1 MLKWERKKKNLTL
14 AYKEK
19 KRFLTRS
26 LFLALTCALLFHVA
40 FFMLFHIDLG
50 MLKDPVELPPLT
62 VTSSLPAI
70 QAYSEKETPAPIKL
84 AFLETPRPETPEIPH
99 YFSYNEEASFR
110 ASPMVQKKWTSAL
123 FLTRG
128 FKLKNSLNSSLEFTD
143 FEAPSGSLLFEADG
157 ETGKI
162 YFFSW
167 KKSTGNPN
175 LDKKIEELLKT
186 LTVELP
192 SGMPIAQGEIEV
204 RFHD

>member
-19 KRFLTRS
+19 RRFLTKS
-26 LFLALTCALLFHVA
+26 LLLALSCAFLFHVA

-62 VTSSLPAI
+62 VTSSLPTI
-70 QAYSEKETPAPIKL
+70 QAYSEKETPVPVKL
-84 AFLETPRPETPEIPH
+84 PYLEVARIETPEVPH
-99 YFSYNEEASFR
+99 FFSYNEEASFR
-110 ASPMVQKKWTSAL
+110 ASPMVQKTWKGDL

-128 FKLKNSLNSSLEFTD
+128 FKFKNPNIHSIEFTD
-143 FEAPSGSLLFEADG
+143 FEAPSAALVFEAEG

-167 KKSTGNPN
+167 KKSSGNTN
-175 LDKKIEELLKT
+175 LDKKIEELIKT
-186 LTVELP
+186 VVVELP